1 MSSPSTANRP
11 SAVGVGLL
19 GAFFLSGAAALVYQV
34 LWTRRLSLAFGVT
47 VYAASTVLAVFM
59 AGLAIGSYIAGRVA
73 DRVERPVRVFALVE
87 LLIAVTALIT
97 PYALHGVE
105 SLYVGL
111 APSLHDSQLLKTL
124 VRGLLSA
131 LALIGPAILMG
142 STYPLL
148 LRAASRTATGL
159 STSAAMLYGVNTAGA
174 IAGTLAGSLW
184 LVPALGMQKA
194 FIAAAGINVT
204 VAAVAWIFGRHLG
217 AGSGEAASA
226 ADSVATVAPPSDG
239 ARRAVLIVMMLSGAV
254 SLALE
259 IIWFRILVFF
269 LRPTTY
275 AFASMLAAVL
285 LGMAAGSL
293 IITPLLKRRVNWVFA
308 LGILEALIAIM
319 ALTSLYGIVR
329 SYDLM
334 ELMWKWTWMPAP
346 YDYVLPLLGSAAV
359 ALLPTSLLLGA
370 AFPIGVVLWS
380 AGDQTRMRRR
390 IGTLYATNVAGAIVG
405 SLAAGFVLVPMLGA
419 RASLILIA
427 APPMLGA
434 VALFLTSGAKT
445 ARTAAVGAV
454 VLFAATAV
462 TVPDVFRDVV
472 ARRYDN
478 QKILWHSED
487 AQTTV
492 DVTQEGG
499 SHQLLIDGMH
509 HATDRDGEVTLHR
522 AIGLLGLAVQPSP
535 GRILVVGMGGG
546 ATAGAASIMPGSVT
560 QVVELSPSVVA
571 AGAWFKNANHNVLEN
586 PSVKFRIDDGRN
598 FLLTTNRKFDVITA
612 DLILPHLAGA
622 GNLYSRD
629 YFELARRS
637 LTPTG
642 VMVQWIAAD
651 TEYQYK
657 MMLRTFASVFPYV
670 TLWVDHQ
677 LAVGSNQPLDLRE
690 EDFDRK
696 MLSPETHGAFVA
708 NGITDFKTL
717 LSVYSAGTKEV
728 RDYVGDGPILTDDLP
743 IIEYFLSMPKGG
755 PAPDQRQMKGNVAD
769 VYKGPIKKDQP

>member
-1 MSSPSTANRP
+1 MSSQSSASRP
-11 SAVGVGLL
+11 SVVGLGLL

-59 AGLAIGSYIAGRVA
+59 AGLAIGSYIAGRVS

-87 LLIAVTALIT
+87 LLIGLTALIT
-97 PYALHGVE
+97 PFALQGVE
-105 SLYVGL
+105 SIYVGV
-111 APSLHDSQLLKTL
+111 APSLNDSAILKTI
-124 VRGLLSA
+124 VRGLLSFV
-131 LALIGPAILMG
+131 ALIGPAILMG

-159 STSAAMLYGVNTAGA
+159 STSAALLYGVNTAGA

-184 LVPALGMQKA
+184 LVPALGMRKA
-194 FIAAAGINVT
+194 FWAAAGINVT
-204 VAAVAWIFGRHLG
+204 VAAAAWIFGRNLG
-217 AGSGEAASA
+217 AGDAPAAAETTS
-226 ADSVATVAPPSDG
+226 SVDAPSDG
-239 ARRAVLIVMMLSGAV
+239 ARRAVLMVMVISGAV

-293 IITPLLKRRVNWVFA
+293 IVTPMLKRRRNWVFA
-308 LGILEALIAIM
+308 LGVLEALIAIM

-334 ELMWKWTWMPAP
+334 EWMWKLTWLKPP
-346 YDYVLPLLGSAAV
+346 FDYVLPLLGSAAL

-380 AGDQTRMRRR
+380 AGDQTGMGRR
-390 IGTLYATNVAGAIVG
+390 IGTLYASNVAGAIIG
-405 SLAAGFVLVPMLGA
+405 SIAAGFVLVPVLGA

-427 APPMLGA
+427 ALPLLGA
-434 VALFLTSGAKT
+434 VALFLTSGAKS
-445 ARTAAVGAV
+445 AKLAAGGALLV
-454 VLFAATAV
+454 FAGTSF
-462 TVPDVFRDVV
+462 TVPDIFRDVV

-522 AIGLLGLAVQPSP
+522 DIGLLGLAVHPNPSH
-535 GRILVVGMGGG
+535 ILVVGMGGG
-546 ATAGAASIMPGSVT
+546 ATAGAASVMPGSIT

-571 AGAWFKNANHNVLEN
+571 AGAWFKTANHSVLDN
-586 PSVKFRIDDGRN
+586 PQVKFRIDDGRN
-598 FLLTTNRKFDVITA
+598 FLLTTNKKFDVITA

-622 GNLYSRD
+622 GNLYSKD

-637 LTPTG
+637 LTPNG

-657 MMLRTFASVFPYV
+657 MMLRTFAATFPYV
-670 TLWVDHQ
+670 TLWVNHQ
-677 LAVGSNQPLDLRE
+677 LAVGSNQPLELRE

-696 MLSPETHGAFVA
+696 VLSPQTRGAFTSK
-708 NGITDFKTL
+708 GITDFKTL

-755 PAPDQRQMKGNVAD
+755 PAPDQSVMKGKLTD
-769 VYKGPIKKDQP
+769 VYKGGKY

>member
-1 MSSPSTANRP
+1 MSSPTTRSRP
-11 SAVGVGLL
+11 TAVGIGLL
-19 GAFFLSGAAALVYQV
+19 TAFFLSGGAALVYQV

-59 AGLAIGSYIAGRVA
+59 AGLAIGSYLAGRVS

-97 PYALHGVE
+97 PYALQGVE
-105 SLYVGL
+105 HLYVSL
-111 APSLHDSQLLKTL
+111 APSLHDSALLKTL

-131 LALIGPAILMG
+131 VALIVPAILMG

-148 LRAASRTATGL
+148 LRAASRTSTGL
-159 STSAAMLYGVNTAGA
+159 STSAALLYGVNTAGA
-174 IAGTLAGSLW
+174 IAGTLLGSLW
-184 LVPALGMQKA
+184 LVPALGMHKS
-194 FIAAAGINVT
+194 FIAAAGINIT
-204 VAAVAWIFGRHLG
+204 VAATAWIFGRHLG
-217 AGSGEAASA
+217 AGAAETDAPAS
-226 ADSVATVAPPSDG
+226 TVAAPSDA
-239 ARRAVLIVMMLSGAV
+239 ARRVVLVVMVISGAV

-293 IITPLLKRRVNWVFA
+293 IVTPLLKKKRNWVFT
-308 LGILEALIAIM
+308 LGVLEAAIALC
-319 ALTSLYGIVR
+319 ALSSLYGIVR
-329 SYDLM
+329 SYDVM
-334 ELMWKWTWMPAP
+334 EWMWKLTWLKPP
-346 YDYVLPLLGSAAV
+346 YDYVLPLLGSAML

-380 AGDQTRMRRR
+380 AGEDKHLGQR
-390 IGTLYATNVAGAIVG
+390 IGTLYASNVAGAIVG
-405 SLAAGFVLVPMLGA
+405 SIAAGFFLVPILGA
-419 RASLILIA
+419 RVSLTLIA
-427 APPMLGA
+427 ALPMLGA
-434 VALFLTSGAKT
+434 VALFLTSGAK
-445 ARTAAVGAV
+445 AAKAAAAASFALFVGGAV
-454 VLFAATAV
+454 LE
-462 TVPDVFRDVV
+462 PDIFRDVV

-492 DVTQEGG
+492 TVTQEGG

-509 HATDRDGEVTLHR
+509 HATDQEGEVILHR
-522 AIGLLGLAVQPSP
+522 AIGLLGLAVHPSP
-535 GRILVVGMGGG
+535 SRILVVGMGGG
-546 ATAGAASIMPGSVT
+546 ATAGAASVMPGTNT

-571 AGAWFKNANHNVLEN
+571 AGSWFKNANHNVLEN
-586 PSVKFRIDDGRN
+586 PQVAFRIDDGRN
-598 FLLTTNRKFDVITA
+598 YLLTATRKFDVITA

-629 YFELARRS
+629 YFELAKRS
-637 LTPTG
+637 LTPNG

-670 TLWVDHQ
+670 TLWVNHQ
-677 LAVGSNQPLDLRE
+677 LAVGSTQPIELRE

-696 MLSPETHGAFVA
+696 MLSPQTRGAFSA
-708 NGITDFKTL
+708 NGIVDFKTL
-717 LSVYSAGTKEV
+717 LSVYSAGSKEV
-728 RDYVGDGPILTDDLP
+728 RDYVGDGPILSDDLP

-755 PAPDQRQMKGNVAD
+755 PAPDPSVMKGKLTD
-769 VYKGPIKKDQP
+769 VYKQGKYER